1 MGWGIFRS
9 PGAVTSRGVP
19 RLPGVMDL
27 LFNFLLALSPQ
38 SALASTTSDTQ
49 LAVDPVC
56 HDEALLQLTAQAPH
70 ATLYWPRAAWFAQLR
85 DGDGNGQLDLLP
97 GVDALTVV
105 LRNGAQAV
113 TPADVAFSLDT
124 SYLQFEDGDLLRFNT
139 RGGIECILPEAT
151 LVNAFSISSGNFDL
165 DAAHLAGELLFFSV
179 KDGMQSDWLG
189 PIEDG
194 DLLYYRSDDG
204 TAGRIWT
211 EAQVQAMVDQAR
223 PGSGAIGDLRSITA
237 DPVTEEL
244 CFTVQAPT
252 AHDASLYGESGGGRI
267 VPGFEE
273 ADYGFQSSTEL
284 DAFTFLP
291 APFQPGPVLD
301 VDLPYASSG
310 ESIRL
315 KLRHG
320 TPDGLARGII
330 TRRRGFGESP
340 RGGVSA
346 IFLDQTD
353 PLYQRQYQRGWMH
366 PTALDSGGSGS
377 FLWTAPVLPPQFTH
391 VDHYFQAVDAAS
403 GALSNPVL
411 VRLR

>member
-1 MGWGIFRS
+1 MLS
-9 PGAVTSRGVP
+9 T
-19 RLPGVMDL
+19 
-27 LFNFLLALSPQ
+27 FLLAVSPQ
-38 SALASTTSDTQ
+38 SALASTTSDSQ

-56 HDEALLQLTAQAPH
+56 HDEALLQLTAQTPH
-70 ATLYWPRAAWFAQLR
+70 ATLYWPRSAWFAQLR
-85 DGDGNGQLDLLP
+85 DGDSNGQLDLLP
-97 GVDALTVV
+97 GVDALTVR
-105 LRNGAQAV
+105 LRNGALRF
-113 TPADVAFSLDT
+113 TPADLVFSLDT
-124 SYLQFEDGDLLRFNT
+124 AYLQFEDGDLLRINT
-139 RGGIECILPEAT
+139 HGGIECVLPEVT

-194 DLLYYRSDDG
+194 DLLYYRCDDG

-211 EAQVQAMVDQAR
+211 EAQVQAMVDHAR
-223 PGSGAIGDLRSITA
+223 PGSGAIGDLRSIAA
-237 DPVTEEL
+237 DPTTEEL

-252 AHDASLYGESGGGRI
+252 AHDASLYSESGGGRI

-273 ADYGFQSSTEL
+273 DDYGFQSSTEL

-291 APFQPGPVLD
+291 ASFQPGPVLD
-301 VDLPYASSG
+301 VDLPYGGSG

-320 TPDGLARGII
+320 TPGGRARGIM
-330 TRRRGFGESP
+330 TRRRGFADSL

-346 IFLDQTD
+346 IFLDQSD

-366 PTALDSGGSGS
+366 PTSLDSAGSGT
-377 FLWTAPVLPPQFTH
+377 FLWEAPALPPQLTH